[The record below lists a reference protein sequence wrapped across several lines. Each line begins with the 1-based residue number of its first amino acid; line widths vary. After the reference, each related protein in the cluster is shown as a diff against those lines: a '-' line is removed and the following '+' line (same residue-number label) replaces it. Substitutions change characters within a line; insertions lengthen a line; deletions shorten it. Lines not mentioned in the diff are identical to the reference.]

1 MSVEPA
7 VRESRP
13 WPILAWLQHYD
24 RRSLRY
30 DLLAGLTVWALVVP
44 QAIAYAQIAGLPPQ
58 AGVFCAFA
66 APLGYALLGTSRQLI
81 VSPTSATAALSASM
95 VAPLAAN
102 NLDRF
107 AALSALLAITSG
119 IVFIL
124 LGYLKLGFVSQFIAT
139 SVQTGFLFGL
149 GLTIMIGQF
158 CDLIGIDKID
168 EPFYRQ
174 FWHVLQSIEQLNG
187 WTAVLGISALA
198 IMFGARRLFPDVPT
212 VLPLAILAILIV
224 AIFSLD
230 DHGVAIVG
238 HVDRAVPMP
247 VIPTD
252 VNLSDFATLLPG
264 TLAIAIIGYSESI
277 SVSDRFANKHKYEIA
292 ANQEMKALGTTSLA
306 AGLFQG
312 FIASGG
318 ASQTAAND
326 RAGARTQMASV
337 ILAVLAGIT
346 AIALLPYIADLP
358 IAVLAAVVISAVVGF
373 INVPAMRRMQQLS
386 TASFVASVVTLVAVL
401 LFGILPGLLIA
412 VGLSIIRLI
421 ERQSRPTVS
430 ELGRVPATNQFVRL
444 ASDPDLEQTPSLMIV
459 RLDAPLLFLNATTLR
474 ESVRDQV
481 ASRES
486 KPEVVVLDL
495 EFSLDFDVTG
505 LEVLGRI
512 QENLRDENIAFWLA
526 GMRSGARERIA
537 RAVEIGAAPAIPSF
551 RTVGDAVAAY
561 NAGDR

>member
-1 MSVEPA
+1 MSEERTA
-7 VRESRP
+7 RTAHS
-13 WPILAWLQHYD
+13 WPILAWLQSYD
-24 RRSLRY
+24 RGSFRY
-30 DLLAGLTVWALVVP
+30 DLIAGLTVWALVVP

-119 IVFIL
+119 VVFIL

-139 SVQTGFLFGL
+139 AVQTGFLFGL

-174 FWHVLQSIEQLNG
+174 FWHVLSNIENAQG
-187 WTAVLGISALA
+187 WTALLGFMALA
-198 IMFGARRLFPDVPT
+198 VLFAARRFLPGFPV
-212 VLPLAILAILIV
+212 VLPLAILAILVV
-224 AIFSLD
+224 AIFGLE

-238 HVDRAVPMP
+238 HVDRAIPVPA
-247 VIPTD
+247 IPTD

-264 TLAIAIIGYSESI
+264 TLAIAVIGYSESI
-277 SVSDRFANKHKYEIA
+277 SVSDRFANKHKYEIS

-337 ILAVLAGIT
+337 ILALLAGIT
-346 AIALLPYIADLP
+346 AIALLPFIADLP
-358 IAVLAAVVISAVVGF
+358 IAVLSAVVISAVVGF
-373 INVPAMRRMQQLS
+373 LNVPAMRRMQQLS
-386 TASFVASVVTLVAVL
+386 GGSYVASLLTLAAVL
-401 LFGILPGLLIA
+401 LLGILPGLLIA
-412 VGLSIIRLI
+412 VGLSIITLI
-421 ERQSRPTVS
+421 ERQSRPSVS
-430 ELGRVPATNQFVRL
+430 QLGRVPNTDHFVRVEREQ
-444 ASDPDLEQTPSLMIV
+444 DLEGTQSLLIV

-481 ASRES
+481 AAQES
-486 KPEVVVLDL
+486 PPDVVVIDL
-495 EFSLDFDVTG
+495 EFSLDFDATG

-512 QENLRDENIAFWLA
+512 RENLDDANITLWLA
-526 GMRSGARERIA
+526 GMRSSAKDRMDRAIEVGA
-537 RAVEIGAAPAIPSF
+537 VPAIPSF